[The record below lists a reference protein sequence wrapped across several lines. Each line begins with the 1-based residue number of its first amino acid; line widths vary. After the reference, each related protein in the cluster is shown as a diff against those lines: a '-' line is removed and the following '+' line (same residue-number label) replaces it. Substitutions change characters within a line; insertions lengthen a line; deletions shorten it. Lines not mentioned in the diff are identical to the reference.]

1 MRNLSSLESA
11 VQQVSE
17 SMSPKDK
24 AEFFFKY
31 TLENSNLAELGI
43 ISEMEKERR
52 MQAETKSLLNMDKKH
67 INKFRDDLSNQM
79 ICYLMYS
86 LMDERIRHI
95 NDLIGCSNIILDFI
109 RLLEASSPDVA
120 GFINDKCTELIQN
133 LELLTAERDDITNL
147 DMWNYIEKKV
157 GYQRPDYGI

>member
-17 SMSPKDK
+17 NLSPKDR
-24 AEFFFKY
+24 AEYFFRY
-31 TLENSNLAELGI
+31 TLENSNLAEFGI

-52 MQAETKSLLNMDKKH
+52 MQNETKSLLNMDKKH
-67 INKFRDDLSNQM
+67 INKFGNELSNQV
-79 ICYLMYS
+79 ICYLTHS

-95 NDLIGCSNIILDFI
+95 NDLIRCSNISLDFI
-109 RLLEASSPDVA
+109 RLLESTSPDAA
-120 GFINDKCTELIQN
+120 GFIKNNCTELIQN
-133 LELLTAERDDITNL
+133 LEILTAERDDILNS

>member
-17 SMSPKDK
+17 SISPKER
-24 AEFFFKY
+24 AEYFFRY
-31 TLENSNLAELGI
+31 TLENSNLAEFGI
-43 ISEMEKERR
+43 ISEIEKERR
-52 MQAETKSLLNMDKKH
+52 MQTEARSLLDMDKKH
-67 INKFRDDLSNQM
+67 INKFCDDLSNQM
-79 ICYLMYS
+79 ICYLMHS

-109 RLLEASSPDVA
+109 RLLESSSPDAA
-120 GFINDKCTELIQN
+120 GFINGKCNELIQN
-133 LELLTAERDDITNL
+133 LELLTAERDDIINL